1 MMSLPIILKRL
12 ENLILDKMK
21 EVVSLKEWLD
31 NHNITYS
38 LRKDV
43 VVIPGFGRCLIQD
56 DYDHIFKQ
64 TKEGNVVFNSIENYS
79 YLIADEIYY
88 IVFPFGCRWFY
99 IDVRKDP
106 SEVQF
111 KILRYIGN
119 TPTFQHECEFYPLGI
134 HSGYELLNGSGL
146 LKDWCAKTKFLGY
159 KGLAVSD
166 RNTMA
171 ASLDLQQSAT
181 DAGLKYCFGYSL
193 TVRTGKD
200 KVGVKLYSAT
210 QQGFK
215 NMLRIQKAIAVD
227 NYETKEIDL
236 ITFLNL
242 AEGNTLVFDKWSG
255 HWLTENKNALQD
267 FVEAFDGWVFFQVD
281 TSEYRADRI
290 DSALLQSQKAYFDNF
305 YQGNLEYSMNIRPV
319 LIQDVYY
326 LDKEDWRTK
335 VILNKVDTGA
345 AHEQSYKQY
354 LKTIDEI
361 YDEFRVLFSDRYD
374 DDIFYDMCEATADII
389 ENASAAYDLSD
400 NYAPKYDMT
409 PQEREKY
416 GDTLTMFRSLIE
428 EGFKKL
434 VPEGEEEEYRKRVE
448 YEKYVI
454 ESTDNVDYF
463 LIQRDELNWA
473 QENGILTG
481 IGRGSAGGCLLLYLM
496 GITFID
502 PLKYDLIFERFL
514 LPERAGLEPDK
525 VTVMADDIESSD
537 YFELALDDDKI
548 LLLDKD
554 AELIVIRNGEQL
566 TVYADELQEG
576 DDIQFDNCDILHT
589 LPKKLL
595 HENSSNNSQ
604 N

>member
-1 MMSLPIILKRL
+1 
-12 ENLILDKMK
+12 MK
-21 EVVSLKEWLD
+21 QAVSLKEWLE
-31 NHNITYS
+31 NHHISYS

-43 VVIPGFGRCLIQD
+43 VVIPGFGRCLIQE

-64 TKEGNVVFNSIENYS
+64 TKDGTVIFNAIENLS
-79 YLIADEIYY
+79 YLEADEIYY

-99 IDVRKDP
+99 VDIRKDP
-106 SEVQF
+106 ADLQF
-111 KILRYIGN
+111 KILRYVGES
-119 TPTFQHECEFYPLGI
+119 PKFVHQCEFYPLGI
-134 HSGYELLNGSGL
+134 HSGFELLNGSGL
-146 LKDWCAKTKFLGY
+146 LKDWCAKSKFLGY
-159 KGLAVSD
+159 KGLAVAD

-181 DAGLKYCFGYSL
+181 SAGLKYCFGYSL
-193 TVRTGKD
+193 TVRIGAD
-200 KVGVKLYSAT
+200 KVGVKIYSAT
-210 QQGFK
+210 QQGFR
-215 NMLRIQKAIAVD
+215 NMLRIQKAVAVD
-227 NYETKEIDL
+227 NFETKEIDL
-236 ITFLNL
+236 ITLLNL
-242 AEGNTLVFDKWSG
+242 AGGNTLVFDKWSG
-255 HWLTENKNALQD
+255 HWLVENKNALQD
-267 FVEAFDGWVFFQVD
+267 FVDAFDGWVYFQVD
-281 TSEYRADRI
+281 TSEYKADRI

-305 YQGNLEYSMNIRPV
+305 YQGNLEYSMKVRPI

-335 VILNKVDTGA
+335 IILNKVDTGA
-345 AHEQSYKQY
+345 AHEQSQKQY

-361 YDEFRVLFSDRYD
+361 YDEFRALFSDRYD
-374 DDIFYDMCEATADII
+374 DDVFYDMCESTADII

-409 PQEREKY
+409 PQEQAKY
-416 GDTLTMFRSLIE
+416 GDTLTMFRELIE
-428 EGFKKL
+428 EGFRKL
-434 VPEGEEEEYRKRVE
+434 VPEGEEEIYRKRVE

-525 VTVMADDIESSD
+525 VTVMADDIDSSD
-537 YFELALDDDKI
+537 YFELVFDDETI

-554 AELIVIRNGEQL
+554 AELVVIRNGEQL

-576 DDIQFDNCDILHT
+576 DDIQFDNCDLLHT

-595 HENSSNNSQ
+595 HENQKHNS
-604 N
+604 

>member
-1 MMSLPIILKRL
+1 MEAAI
-12 ENLILDKMK
+12 
-21 EVVSLKEWLD
+21 SLKEWLE

-43 VVIPGFGRCLIQD
+43 VVIPEFGRCLIQED
-56 DYDHIFKQ
+56 FEHIFKLN
-64 TKEGNVVFNSIENYS
+64 KEGDVVFNAVENYS
-79 YLIADEIYY
+79 YLLADEIFY
-88 IVFPFGCRWFY
+88 IVFPFGCRWYY
-99 IDVRKDP
+99 IDIRKDQ
-106 SEVQF
+106 SDLQF
-111 KILRYIGN
+111 KILRYVG
-119 TPTFQHECEFYPLGI
+119 TSPKFQHQCNYYPLGI

-166 RNTMA
+166 KNTMA

-181 DAGLKYCFGYSL
+181 DKDLRYCFGYAL
-193 TVRTGKD
+193 TVQIGND
-200 KVGVKLYSAT
+200 KVGVKIYAAT
-210 QQGFK
+210 QQGFR

-227 NYETKEIDL
+227 NWETKEIDL
-236 ITFLNL
+236 ITLLNL
-242 AEGNTLVFDKWSG
+242 AGGNTLVFDKWSG
-255 HWLTENKNALQD
+255 HWLAENKNALQD
-267 FVEAFDGWVFFQVD
+267 FIDAFDGWVYFQVD
-281 TSEYRADRI
+281 VTEYRADRI
-290 DSALLQSQKAYFDNF
+290 DSALLQSQKAYFDSF
-305 YQGNLEYSMNIRPV
+305 YLGNMEYVMDIRPV

-335 VILNKVDTGA
+335 IVLNKVDTGA
-345 AHEQSYKQY
+345 AHDQSFYQY
-354 LKTIDEI
+354 LKTIDEL
-361 YDEFRVLFSDRYD
+361 YDEFRKAFSDNFTD
-374 DDIFYDMCEATADII
+374 DDFYDMCEATADII

-409 PQEREKY
+409 PQEQAKY
-416 GDTLTMFRSLIE
+416 GDTLTMFHSLVE
-428 EGFKKL
+428 DGFKRL
-434 VPEGEEEEYRKRVE
+434 VPEGQEEVYRKRVE

-525 VTVMADDIESSD
+525 VTVMAEDIQSSN
-537 YFELALDDDKI
+537 YFELVLDDNKK

-554 AELIVIRNGEQL
+554 AELVVIRNGEQL
-566 TVYADELQEG
+566 TVYADQLQEG
-576 DDIQFDNCDILHT
+576 DDIQFDNCDLLHT
-589 LPKKLL
+589 LPTKFL
-595 HENSSNNSQ
+595 HEDNKHKA
-604 N
+604 

>member
-1 MMSLPIILKRL
+1 
-12 ENLILDKMK
+12 MK
-21 EVVSLKEWLD
+21 KVVSLKEWLD

-56 DYDHIFKQ
+56 DYEHIFKQ
-64 TKEGNVVFNSIENYS
+64 TKDGDVVFNCIENYS
-79 YLIADEIYY
+79 YLIADEIFYV
-88 IVFPFGCRWFY
+88 VFPFGCRWFY
-99 IDVRKDP
+99 IDIRKEP
-106 SEVQF
+106 SDLQF
-111 KILRYIGN
+111 KILRYVGES
-119 TPTFQHECEFYPLGI
+119 PKFEHECDFYPLGV

-146 LKDWCAKTKFLGY
+146 LKDWCAKAKFLGY
-159 KGLAVSD
+159 KGIAVAD
-166 RNTMA
+166 KNTMA

-181 DAGLKYCFGYSL
+181 DAGLRYCFGYSL

-200 KVGVKLYSAT
+200 KVGVKIYAAT
-210 QQGFK
+210 QQGFR
-215 NMLRIQKAIAVD
+215 NMLRIQKSVAVD
-227 NYETKEIDL
+227 NFETKEIDL
-236 ITFLNL
+236 ITLLNL

-267 FVEAFDGWVFFQVD
+267 FVDAFDGWVYFQVD
-281 TSEYRADRI
+281 TTEYRADRI
-290 DSALLQSQKAYFDNF
+290 DSTLLQSQKEYFDNF
-305 YQGNLEYSMNIRPV
+305 YLGNLEYSMNIRPV

-335 VILNKVDTGA
+335 IVLNKVDTGA
-345 AHEQSYKQY
+345 AHEQSYNQY

-361 YDEFRVLFSDRYD
+361 YTEFRALFSDRYD
-374 DDIFYDMCEATADII
+374 DEVFYDMCAATADII

-409 PQEREKY
+409 PQEQAKY
-416 GDTLTMFRSLIE
+416 GNTLNMFRELIE
-428 EGFKKL
+428 EGFRKL
-434 VPEGEEEEYRKRVE
+434 VPEGEEEVYRKRVE

-514 LPERAGLEPDK
+514 LPERAGLEPDQ
-525 VTVMADDIESSD
+525 VTIMADDIESSD
-537 YFELALDDDKI
+537 YFEVAFDDDTI

-554 AELIVIRNGEQL
+554 AELVVIRNGEQL

-576 DDIQFDNCDILHT
+576 DDIQFDNCDLLHT
-589 LPKKLL
+589 LPHKLL
-595 HENSSNNSQ
+595 HENPTHNS
-604 N
+604 

>member
-1 MMSLPIILKRL
+1 MEAAI
-12 ENLILDKMK
+12 
-21 EVVSLKEWLD
+21 SLKEWLE

-43 VVIPGFGRCLIQD
+43 VVIPEFGRCLIQED
-56 DYDHIFKQ
+56 FEHIFKLN
-64 TKEGNVVFNSIENYS
+64 KEGDVVFNAVENYS
-79 YLIADEIYY
+79 YLLADEIFY
-88 IVFPFGCRWFY
+88 IVFPFGCRWYY
-99 IDVRKDP
+99 IDIRKDQ
-106 SEVQF
+106 SDLQF
-111 KILRYIGN
+111 KILRYVG
-119 TPTFQHECEFYPLGI
+119 TSPKFQHQCNYYPLGI

-166 RNTMA
+166 KNTMA

-181 DAGLKYCFGYSL
+181 DKDLRYCFGYAL
-193 TVRTGKD
+193 TVQIGND
-200 KVGVKLYSAT
+200 KVGVKIYAAT
-210 QQGFK
+210 QQGFR

-227 NYETKEIDL
+227 NWETKEIDL
-236 ITFLNL
+236 ITLLNL
-242 AEGNTLVFDKWSG
+242 AGGNTLVFDKWSG
-255 HWLTENKNALQD
+255 HWLAENKNVLQD
-267 FVEAFDGWVFFQVD
+267 FIDAFDGWVYFQVD
-281 TSEYRADRI
+281 VTEYRADRI
-290 DSALLQSQKAYFDNF
+290 DSALLQSQKAYFDSF
-305 YQGNLEYSMNIRPV
+305 YLGNMEYVMDIRPV

-335 VILNKVDTGA
+335 IVLNKVDTGA
-345 AHEQSYKQY
+345 AHDQSFYQY
-354 LKTIDEI
+354 LKTIDEL
-361 YDEFRVLFSDRYD
+361 YDEFRKAFSDNFTD
-374 DDIFYDMCEATADII
+374 DDFYDMCEATADII

-409 PQEREKY
+409 PQEQAKY
-416 GDTLTMFRSLIE
+416 GDTLTMFHSLIE
-428 EGFKKL
+428 DGFKRL
-434 VPEGEEEEYRKRVE
+434 VPEGQEEVYRKRVE

-525 VTVMADDIESSD
+525 VTVMAEDIQSSN
-537 YFELALDDDKI
+537 YFELVLDDNKK

-554 AELIVIRNGEQL
+554 AELVVIRNGEQL
-566 TVYADELQEG
+566 TVYADQLQEG
-576 DDIQFDNCDILHT
+576 DDIQFDNCDLLHT
-589 LPKKLL
+589 LPTKFL
-595 HENSSNNSQ
+595 HEDNKHKA
-604 N
+604 

>member
-1 MMSLPIILKRL
+1 MEAAI
-12 ENLILDKMK
+12 
-21 EVVSLKEWLD
+21 SLKEWLE

-43 VVIPGFGRCLIQD
+43 VVIPEFGRCLIQED
-56 DYDHIFKQ
+56 FEHIFKLN
-64 TKEGNVVFNSIENYS
+64 KEGDVVFNAVENYS
-79 YLIADEIYY
+79 YLLADEIFY
-88 IVFPFGCRWFY
+88 IVFPFGCRWYY
-99 IDVRKDP
+99 IDIRKDQ
-106 SEVQF
+106 SDLQF
-111 KILRYIGN
+111 KILRYVG
-119 TPTFQHECEFYPLGI
+119 TSPKFQHQCNYYPLGI

-166 RNTMA
+166 KNTMA

-181 DAGLKYCFGYSL
+181 DKDLRYCFGYAL
-193 TVRTGKD
+193 TVQIGND
-200 KVGVKLYSAT
+200 KVGVKIYAAT
-210 QQGFK
+210 QQGFR

-227 NYETKEIDL
+227 NWETKEIDL
-236 ITFLNL
+236 ITLLNL
-242 AEGNTLVFDKWSG
+242 AGGNTLVFDKWSG
-255 HWLTENKNALQD
+255 HWLAENKNALQD
-267 FVEAFDGWVFFQVD
+267 FIDAFDGWVYFQVD
-281 TSEYRADRI
+281 VTEYRADRI
-290 DSALLQSQKAYFDNF
+290 DSALLQSQKAYFDSF
-305 YQGNLEYSMNIRPV
+305 YLGNMEYVMDIRPV

-335 VILNKVDTGA
+335 IVLNKVDTGA
-345 AHEQSYKQY
+345 AHDQSFYQY
-354 LKTIDEI
+354 LKTIDEL
-361 YDEFRVLFSDRYD
+361 YDEFRKAFSDNFTD
-374 DDIFYDMCEATADII
+374 DDFYDMCEATADII

-400 NYAPKYDMT
+400 NYALKYDMT
-409 PQEREKY
+409 PQEQAKY
-416 GDTLTMFRSLIE
+416 GDTLTMFHSLIE
-428 EGFKKL
+428 DGFKRL
-434 VPEGEEEEYRKRVE
+434 VPEGQEEVYRKRVK

-525 VTVMADDIESSD
+525 VTVMAEDIQSSN
-537 YFELALDDDKI
+537 YFELVLDDNKK

-554 AELIVIRNGEQL
+554 AELVVIRNGEQL
-566 TVYADELQEG
+566 TVYADQLQEG
-576 DDIQFDNCDILHT
+576 DDIQFDNCDLLHT
-589 LPKKLL
+589 LPTKFL
-595 HENSSNNSQ
+595 HEDNKHKA
-604 N
+604 

>member
-1 MMSLPIILKRL
+1 
-12 ENLILDKMK
+12 MK
-21 EVVSLKEWLD
+21 QAVSLKEWLE
-31 NHNITYS
+31 NHHISYS

-43 VVIPGFGRCLIQD
+43 VVIPGFGRCLIQE

-64 TKEGNVVFNSIENYS
+64 TKDGTVIFNAIENLS
-79 YLIADEIYY
+79 YLEADEIYY
-88 IVFPFGCRWFY
+88 IVFPFGCRWY
-99 IDVRKDP
+99 YVDIRKDP
-106 SEVQF
+106 ADLQF
-111 KILRYIGN
+111 KILRYVGES
-119 TPTFQHECEFYPLGI
+119 PKFAHQCEFYPLGI
-134 HSGYELLNGSGL
+134 HSGFELLNGSGL
-146 LKDWCAKTKFLGY
+146 LKDWCAKSKFLGY
-159 KGLAVSD
+159 KGLAVAD

-181 DAGLKYCFGYSL
+181 SAGLKYCFGYSL
-193 TVRTGKD
+193 TVRIGAD
-200 KVGVKLYSAT
+200 KVGVKIYSAT
-210 QQGFK
+210 QQGFR
-215 NMLRIQKAIAVD
+215 NMLRIQKAVAVD
-227 NYETKEIDL
+227 NFETKEIDL
-236 ITFLNL
+236 ITLLNL
-242 AEGNTLVFDKWSG
+242 AGGNTLVFDKWSG
-255 HWLTENKNALQD
+255 HWLVENKNALQD
-267 FVEAFDGWVFFQVD
+267 FVDAFDGWVYFQVD
-281 TSEYRADRI
+281 TSEYKADRI

-305 YQGNLEYSMNIRPV
+305 YQGNLEYSMNVRPI

-335 VILNKVDTGA
+335 IILNKVDTGA
-345 AHEQSYKQY
+345 AHEQSQKQY

-361 YDEFRVLFSDRYD
+361 YDEFRALFSDRYD
-374 DDIFYDMCEATADII
+374 DDVFYDMCESTADII

-409 PQEREKY
+409 PQEQAKY
-416 GDTLTMFRSLIE
+416 GDTLTMFRELIE
-428 EGFKKL
+428 EGFRKL
-434 VPEGEEEEYRKRVE
+434 VPEGEEEIYRKRVE

-525 VTVMADDIESSD
+525 VTVMADDIDSSD
-537 YFELALDDDKI
+537 YFELVFDDETI

-554 AELIVIRNGEQL
+554 AELVVIRNGEQL

-576 DDIQFDNCDILHT
+576 DDIQFDNCDLLHT

-595 HENSSNNSQ
+595 HENQKHNS
-604 N
+604 

>member
-1 MMSLPIILKRL
+1 M
-12 ENLILDKMK
+12 
-21 EVVSLKEWLD
+21 
-31 NHNITYS
+31 
-38 LRKDV
+38 
-43 VVIPGFGRCLIQD
+43 
-56 DYDHIFKQ
+56 
-64 TKEGNVVFNSIENYS
+64 
-79 YLIADEIYY
+79 
-88 IVFPFGCRWFY
+88 
-99 IDVRKDP
+99 
-106 SEVQF
+106 
-111 KILRYIGN
+111 
-119 TPTFQHECEFYPLGI
+119 
-134 HSGYELLNGSGL
+134 
-146 LKDWCAKTKFLGY
+146 
-159 KGLAVSD
+159 SD

-361 YDEFRVLFSDRYD
+361 YDEFRALFSDRYD

-537 YFELALDDDKI
+537 YFELSLDDDKI

-554 AELIVIRNGEQL
+554 AELVVIRNGEQL

>member
-1 MMSLPIILKRL
+1 MEKA
-12 ENLILDKMK
+12 
-21 EVVSLKEWLD
+21 VSLKEWLD

-43 VVIPGFGRCLIQD
+43 LVIPGFGRCLIQD
-56 DYDHIFKQ
+56 NYDHIFKQ
-64 TKEGNVVFNSIENYS
+64 TKDGDTVFNSIENYS
-79 YLIADEIYY
+79 YLTADEIYY

-99 IDVRKDP
+99 IDIRKDP
-106 SEVQF
+106 SDVQF
-111 KILRYIGN
+111 KILRYVGDS
-119 TPTFQHECEFYPLGI
+119 PKFEHECEFYPLGI

-146 LKDWCAKTKFLGY
+146 LKDWCSKAKFLGY
-159 KGLAVSD
+159 NGIAVAD

-193 TVRTGKD
+193 TVRIGYD
-200 KVGVKLYSAT
+200 KVGIKIYSAT

-215 NMLRIQKAIAVD
+215 NMLRIQKAVAVD
-227 NYETKEIDL
+227 NFDTKEIDL
-236 ITFLNL
+236 ITLLNL
-242 AEGNTLVFDKWSG
+242 AEGNTIVFDKWSG
-255 HWLTENKNALQD
+255 HWLAENKNALQD
-267 FVEAFDGWVFFQVD
+267 FVDAFDGWVYFQVD
-281 TSEYRADRI
+281 TTEYRADRI
-290 DSALLQSQKAYFDNF
+290 DSTLLQSLKAYFDNF
-305 YQGNLEYSMNIRPV
+305 YLGNLKYSMNIRPV

-326 LDKEDWRTK
+326 LDREDWRTK
-335 VILNKVDTGA
+335 IILNKVDTGA
-345 AHEQSYKQY
+345 AHEQSYNQY

-361 YDEFRVLFSDRYD
+361 YVEFRALFSDRYD
-374 DDIFYDMCEATADII
+374 DEVFYDMCASTADII
-389 ENASAAYDLSD
+389 ENATAAYDLSD

-409 PQEREKY
+409 PHEQIKY
-416 GDTLTMFRSLIE
+416 GDTLTMFRELIE
-428 EGFKKL
+428 DGFRKL
-434 VPEGEEEEYRKRVE
+434 VPEGEEEIYRKRVE

-502 PLKYDLIFERFL
+502 PLKYNLIFERFL

-525 VTVMADDIESSD
+525 VTIMADDIESSD
-537 YFELALDDDKI
+537 YFEVAIDNDTI

-554 AELIVIRNGEQL
+554 AELVVIRGGEQL

-576 DDIQFDNCDILHT
+576 DDIQFDNCDLLHIL
-589 LPKKLL
+589 PYKFL
-595 HENSSNNSQ
+595 HENPSHNS
-604 N
+604 

>member
-1 MMSLPIILKRL
+1 MEAAI
-12 ENLILDKMK
+12 
-21 EVVSLKEWLD
+21 SLKEWLE

-43 VVIPGFGRCLIQD
+43 VVIPEFGRCLIQED
-56 DYDHIFKQ
+56 FEHIFKLN
-64 TKEGNVVFNSIENYS
+64 KEGDVVFNAVENYS
-79 YLIADEIYY
+79 YLLADEIFY
-88 IVFPFGCRWFY
+88 IVFPFGCRWYY
-99 IDVRKDP
+99 IDIRKDQ
-106 SEVQF
+106 SDLQF
-111 KILRYIGN
+111 KILRYVG
-119 TPTFQHECEFYPLGI
+119 TSPKFQHQCNYYPLGI

-166 RNTMA
+166 KNTMA

-181 DAGLKYCFGYSL
+181 DKDLRYCFGYAL
-193 TVRTGKD
+193 TVQIGND
-200 KVGVKLYSAT
+200 KVGVKIYAAT
-210 QQGFK
+210 QQGFR

-227 NYETKEIDL
+227 NWETKEIDL
-236 ITFLNL
+236 ITLLNL
-242 AEGNTLVFDKWSG
+242 AGGNTLVFDKWSG
-255 HWLTENKNALQD
+255 HWLAENKNALQD
-267 FVEAFDGWVFFQVD
+267 FIDAFDGWVYFQVD
-281 TSEYRADRI
+281 VTEYRADRI
-290 DSALLQSQKAYFDNF
+290 DSALLQSQKAYFDSF
-305 YQGNLEYSMNIRPV
+305 YLGNMEYVMDIRPV

-335 VILNKVDTGA
+335 IVLNKVDTGA
-345 AHEQSYKQY
+345 AHDQSFYQY
-354 LKTIDEI
+354 LKTIDEL
-361 YDEFRVLFSDRYD
+361 YDEFRKAFSDNFTD
-374 DDIFYDMCEATADII
+374 DDFYDMCEATADII

-409 PQEREKY
+409 PQEQAKY
-416 GDTLTMFRSLIE
+416 GDTLTMFHSLIE
-428 EGFKKL
+428 DGFKRL
-434 VPEGEEEEYRKRVE
+434 VPEGQEEVYRKRVE

-525 VTVMADDIESSD
+525 VTVMAEDIQSSD
-537 YFELALDDDKI
+537 YFELVLDDNKK

-554 AELIVIRNGEQL
+554 AELVVIRNGEQL
-566 TVYADELQEG
+566 TVYADQLQEG
-576 DDIQFDNCDILHT
+576 DDIQFDNCDLLHT
-589 LPKKLL
+589 LPTKFL
-595 HENSSNNSQ
+595 HEDNKHKA
-604 N
+604 

>member
-1 MMSLPIILKRL
+1 M
-12 ENLILDKMK
+12 EAA
-21 EVVSLKEWLD
+21 VSLKEWLN

-43 VVIPGFGRCLIQD
+43 VVIPEFGRCLIQED
-56 DYDHIFKQ
+56 FEHIFKLN
-64 TKEGNVVFNSIENYS
+64 KEGDVVFNAIENYS
-79 YLIADEIYY
+79 YLLADEIFY
-88 IVFPFGCRWFY
+88 IVFPFGCRWYY
-99 IDVRKDP
+99 IDIRKDQADL
-106 SEVQF
+106 QF
-111 KILRYIGN
+111 KILRYVGSS
-119 TPTFQHECEFYPLGI
+119 PKFQHQCNYYPLGI

-166 RNTMA
+166 KNTMA

-181 DAGLKYCFGYSL
+181 DKDLRYCFGYAL
-193 TVRTGKD
+193 TVQIGND
-200 KVGVKLYSAT
+200 KVGVKIYAAT
-210 QQGFK
+210 QQGFR

-227 NYETKEIDL
+227 NWETKEIDL
-236 ITFLNL
+236 ITLLNL
-242 AEGNTLVFDKWSG
+242 AGGNTLVFDKWSG
-255 HWLTENKNALQD
+255 HWLAENKNALQD
-267 FVEAFDGWVFFQVD
+267 FIDAFDGWVYFQVD
-281 TSEYRADRI
+281 VTEYRADRI
-290 DSALLQSQKAYFDNF
+290 DSALLQSQKAYFDRF
-305 YQGNLEYSMNIRPV
+305 YLGNMEYAMNIRPV

-335 VILNKVDTGA
+335 IVLNKVDTGA
-345 AHEQSYKQY
+345 AHDQSFYQY
-354 LKTIDEI
+354 LKTIDEL
-361 YDEFRVLFSDRYD
+361 YDEFRKAFSDNFTD
-374 DDIFYDMCEATADII
+374 DVFYDMCEATADII

-409 PQEREKY
+409 PQEQAKY
-416 GDTLTMFRSLIE
+416 GDTLTMFHSLIE
-428 EGFKKL
+428 DGFKRL
-434 VPEGEEEEYRKRVE
+434 VPEGQEEVYRKRVE

-525 VTVMADDIESSD
+525 VTVMAEDIQSSD
-537 YFELALDDDKI
+537 YFELVLDDNKK

-554 AELIVIRNGEQL
+554 AELVVIRNGEQL
-566 TVYADELQEG
+566 TVYADQLQEG
-576 DDIQFDNCDILHT
+576 DDIQFDNCDLLHT
-589 LPKKLL
+589 LPTKFL
-595 HENSSNNSQ
+595 HEDNKHKA
-604 N
+604 

>member
-1 MMSLPIILKRL
+1 MEAAI
-12 ENLILDKMK
+12 
-21 EVVSLKEWLD
+21 SLKEWLE

-43 VVIPGFGRCLIQD
+43 VVIPEFGRCLIQEGFE
-56 DYDHIFKQ
+56 HIFKLN
-64 TKEGNVVFNSIENYS
+64 KEGDVVFNAIENYS
-79 YLIADEIYY
+79 YLLADEIFY
-88 IVFPFGCRWFY
+88 IVFPFGCRWYY
-99 IDVRKDP
+99 IDIRKDQADL
-106 SEVQF
+106 QF
-111 KILRYIGN
+111 KILRYVG
-119 TPTFQHECEFYPLGI
+119 TSPKFQHQCNYYPLGI

-166 RNTMA
+166 KNTMA

-181 DAGLKYCFGYSL
+181 DKDLRYCFGYAL
-193 TVRTGKD
+193 TVQIGND
-200 KVGVKLYSAT
+200 KVGVKIYAAT
-210 QQGFK
+210 QQGFR

-227 NYETKEIDL
+227 NWETKEIDL
-236 ITFLNL
+236 ITLLNL
-242 AEGNTLVFDKWSG
+242 AGGNTLVFDKWSG
-255 HWLTENKNALQD
+255 HWLAENKNALQD
-267 FVEAFDGWVFFQVD
+267 FIDAFDGWVYFQVD
-281 TSEYRADRI
+281 VTEYRADRI
-290 DSALLQSQKAYFDNF
+290 DSALLQSQKAYFDSF
-305 YQGNLEYSMNIRPV
+305 YLGNMEYAMNIRPV

-335 VILNKVDTGA
+335 IVLNKVDTGA
-345 AHEQSYKQY
+345 AHDQSFYQY
-354 LKTIDEI
+354 LKTIDEL
-361 YDEFRVLFSDRYD
+361 YDEFRKAFSDNFTD
-374 DDIFYDMCEATADII
+374 DDFYDMCEATADII

-409 PQEREKY
+409 PQEQAKY
-416 GDTLTMFRSLIE
+416 GDTLTMFHSLIE
-428 EGFKKL
+428 DGFKRL
-434 VPEGEEEEYRKRVE
+434 VPEGQEEVYRKRVE

-525 VTVMADDIESSD
+525 VTVMAEDIQSSD
-537 YFELALDDDKI
+537 YFELVLDDNKK

-554 AELIVIRNGEQL
+554 AELVVIRNGEQL
-566 TVYADELQEG
+566 TVYADQLQEG
-576 DDIQFDNCDILHT
+576 DDIQFDNCDLLHT
-589 LPKKLL
+589 LPTKFL
-595 HENSSNNSQ
+595 HEDNKHKA
-604 N
+604 

>member
-1 MMSLPIILKRL
+1 MEAAI
-12 ENLILDKMK
+12 
-21 EVVSLKEWLD
+21 SLKEWLE

-43 VVIPGFGRCLIQD
+43 VVIPEFGRCLIQED
-56 DYDHIFKQ
+56 FEHIFKLN
-64 TKEGNVVFNSIENYS
+64 KEGDVVFNAVENYS
-79 YLIADEIYY
+79 YLLADEIFY
-88 IVFPFGCRWFY
+88 IVFPFGCRWYY
-99 IDVRKDP
+99 IDIRKDQ
-106 SEVQF
+106 SDLQF
-111 KILRYIGN
+111 KILRYVG
-119 TPTFQHECEFYPLGI
+119 TSPKFQHQCNYYPLGI

-166 RNTMA
+166 KNTMA

-181 DAGLKYCFGYSL
+181 DKDLRYCFGYAL
-193 TVRTGKD
+193 TVQIGND
-200 KVGVKLYSAT
+200 KVGVKIYAAT
-210 QQGFK
+210 QQGFR

-227 NYETKEIDL
+227 NWETKEIDL
-236 ITFLNL
+236 ITLLNL
-242 AEGNTLVFDKWSG
+242 AGGNTLVFDKWSG
-255 HWLTENKNALQD
+255 HWLAENKNALQD
-267 FVEAFDGWVFFQVD
+267 FIVAFDGWVYFQVD
-281 TSEYRADRI
+281 VTEYRADRI
-290 DSALLQSQKAYFDNF
+290 DSALLQSQKAYFDSF
-305 YQGNLEYSMNIRPV
+305 YLGKMEYAMNIRPV

-335 VILNKVDTGA
+335 IVLNKVDTGA
-345 AHEQSYKQY
+345 AHDQSFYQY
-354 LKTIDEI
+354 LKTIDEL
-361 YDEFRVLFSDRYD
+361 YDEFRKAFSDNFTD
-374 DDIFYDMCEATADII
+374 DDFYDMCEATADII

-409 PQEREKY
+409 PQEQAKY
-416 GDTLTMFRSLIE
+416 GDTLTMFHSLIE
-428 EGFKKL
+428 DGFKRL
-434 VPEGEEEEYRKRVE
+434 VPEGQEEVYRKRVE

-525 VTVMADDIESSD
+525 VTVMAEDIQSSD
-537 YFELALDDDKI
+537 YFELVLDDNKK

-554 AELIVIRNGEQL
+554 AELVVIRNGEQL
-566 TVYADELQEG
+566 TVYADQLQEG
-576 DDIQFDNCDILHT
+576 DDIQFDNCDLLHT
-589 LPKKLL
+589 LPTKFL
-595 HENSSNNSQ
+595 HEDNKHKA
-604 N
+604 

>member
-1 MMSLPIILKRL
+1 
-12 ENLILDKMK
+12 MK
-21 EVVSLKEWLD
+21 EAVTLKEWLD
-31 NHNITYS
+31 NHNIAYS

-56 DYDHIFKQ
+56 KYDHIFKQ
-64 TKEGNVVFNSIENYS
+64 TKEGDVVFNSIENYS
-79 YLIADEIYY
+79 YLLADEIFY
-88 IVFPFGCRWFY
+88 IVFPFGCRWY
-99 IDVRKDP
+99 YVDIRKEPAD
-106 SEVQF
+106 VQF
-111 KILRYIGN
+111 KILRYVGDS
-119 TPTFQHECEFYPLGI
+119 PKFEHQCEFYPLGI

-146 LKDWCAKTKFLGY
+146 LKDWCAKCKFLGY
-159 KGLAVSD
+159 QGLGIAD
-166 RNTMA
+166 KNTMA

-193 TVRTGKD
+193 IVLTGKE
-200 KVGVKLYSAT
+200 KVGVKIYSAT

-227 NYETKEIDL
+227 NVETKEIDL
-236 ITFLNL
+236 ITLLNL

-255 HWLTENKNALQD
+255 HWLVNNKNALQD
-267 FVEAFDGWVFFQVD
+267 FIDAFDGWVYFQVD

-290 DSALLQSQKAYFDNF
+290 DSALLQSQKAFFDNF
-305 YQGNLEYSMNIRPV
+305 YQGGLEYSMNIRPV

-335 VILNKVDTGA
+335 IILNKVDTGA
-345 AHEQSYKQY
+345 AHDQSFKQY

-361 YDEFRVLFSDRYD
+361 YIEFRALFSERYD
-374 DDIFYDMCEATADII
+374 DEVFYDMCAATADII

-409 PQEREKY
+409 PQEQVKY
-416 GDTLTMFRSLIE
+416 GDTLTMFRELIE
-428 EGFKKL
+428 EGFRKL
-434 VPEGEEEEYRKRVE
+434 VPEGEEEVYRKRVE

-525 VTVMADDIESSD
+525 VTIMADDIESSD
-537 YFELALDDDKI
+537 YFELVFDDNTI

-554 AELIVIRNGEQL
+554 AELVVIRNGEQL

-576 DDIQFDNCDILHT
+576 DDIQFDNCDLLHT

-595 HENSSNNSQ
+595 HEDSEDNTSN
-604 N
+604 

>member
-1 MMSLPIILKRL
+1 MEAAI
-12 ENLILDKMK
+12 
-21 EVVSLKEWLD
+21 SLKEWLE

-43 VVIPGFGRCLIQD
+43 VVIPEFGRCLIQED
-56 DYDHIFKQ
+56 FEHIFKLN
-64 TKEGNVVFNSIENYS
+64 KEGDVVFNAVENYS
-79 YLIADEIYY
+79 YLLADEIFY
-88 IVFPFGCRWFY
+88 IVFPFGCRWYY
-99 IDVRKDP
+99 IDIRKDQ
-106 SEVQF
+106 SDLQF
-111 KILRYIGN
+111 KILRYVG
-119 TPTFQHECEFYPLGI
+119 TSPKFQHQCNYYPLGI

-166 RNTMA
+166 KNTMA

-181 DAGLKYCFGYSL
+181 DKDLRYCFGYAL
-193 TVRTGKD
+193 TVQIGND
-200 KVGVKLYSAT
+200 KVGVKIYAAT
-210 QQGFK
+210 QQGFR

-227 NYETKEIDL
+227 NWETKEIDL
-236 ITFLNL
+236 ITLLNL
-242 AEGNTLVFDKWSG
+242 AGGNTLVFDKWSG
-255 HWLTENKNALQD
+255 HWLAENKNALQD
-267 FVEAFDGWVFFQVD
+267 FIDAFDGWVYFQVD
-281 TSEYRADRI
+281 VTEYRADRI
-290 DSALLQSQKAYFDNF
+290 DSALLQSQKAYFDSF
-305 YQGNLEYSMNIRPV
+305 YLGNMEYVMDIRPV

-335 VILNKVDTGA
+335 IVLNKVDTGA
-345 AHEQSYKQY
+345 AHDQSFYQY
-354 LKTIDEI
+354 LKTIDEL
-361 YDEFRVLFSDRYD
+361 YDEFRKAFSDNFTD
-374 DDIFYDMCEATADII
+374 DDFYDMCEATADII

-409 PQEREKY
+409 PQEQAKY
-416 GDTLTMFRSLIE
+416 GDTLTMFHSLIE
-428 EGFKKL
+428 DGFKRL
-434 VPEGEEEEYRKRVE
+434 VPEGQEEVYRKRVE

-514 LPERAGLEPDK
+514 LPERSGLEPDK
-525 VTVMADDIESSD
+525 VTVMAEDIQSSN
-537 YFELALDDDKI
+537 YFELVLDDNKK

-554 AELIVIRNGEQL
+554 AELVVIRNGEQL
-566 TVYADELQEG
+566 TVYADQLQEG
-576 DDIQFDNCDILHT
+576 DDIQFDNCDLLHT
-589 LPKKLL
+589 LPTKFL
-595 HENSSNNSQ
+595 HEDNKHKA
-604 N
+604 